1 MAVITWHPGNVP
13 SNFEIKQVYGVVFT
27 KDCRI
32 LLRIENGKYQL
43 TGGKPEPFD
52 SDMEATLRREMLE
65 EANVAISKAYI
76 VGYQLVDEEDGSEP
90 YAQVRMTAMIENI
103 GEQQPDQDNGRIYG
117 RFLTTPT
124 KAAKLLNWGE
134 VRNKL
139 IFEATEI
146 IKQRFKINTIS
157 DDDSLIDCEVD

>member
-1 MAVITWHPGNVP
+1 MAVITWHSGNVP
-13 SNFEIKQVYGVVFT
+13 SNLKITQVYGVVFT

-32 LLRIENGKYQL
+32 LLRIDNGNYQL
-43 TGGKPEPFD
+43 TGGKPEYFD
-52 SDMEATLRREMLE
+52 IDMEATLKREMLE

-103 GEQQPDQDNGRIYG
+103 GEQQPDPDNGRTYG

-124 KAAKLLNWGE
+124 KAANLLNWGE
-134 VRNKL
+134 VGNKL

-146 IKQRFKINTIS
+146 AKQMFKISLFSN
-157 DDDSLIDCEVD
+157 DDILIDYEIN

>member
-1 MAVITWHPGNVP
+1 MAVISWHSGNVP
-13 SNFEIKQVYGVVFT
+13 SNLKITQVYGVVFT

-32 LLRIENGKYQL
+32 LLRIDNGKYQL

-52 SDMEATLRREMLE
+52 SDMEATLKREMLE
-65 EANVAISKAYI
+65 EVNVAISKAYI

-90 YAQVRMTAMIENI
+90 YAQVRMTAMIEAI
-103 GEQQPDQDNGRIYG
+103 GEQQPDPDNGRIYG
-117 RFLTTPT
+117 RLLTTPA

-134 VRNKL
+134 VGSKL

-146 IKQRFKINTIS
+146 AKQMFKISLFSN
-157 DDDSLIDCEVD
+157 DDTLIDYEID